1 MRILVI
7 MQARMGSS
15 RFPNKVMLPV
25 AGKPILLR
33 QAERIG
39 HAQTPFEFVVA
50 TTTTTSDQPIRDLC
64 EREGL
69 ACFSGHPMDLLD
81 RHYQAALE
89 YKSDAVVKIP
99 SDCPLID
106 PAIIDKVMRYYLD
119 HCGEY
124 DYVSN
129 LHPATY
135 PDGNDVEV
143 MSFAA
148 LEMAWN
154 FAGKD
159 FEREHTTPY
168 LWERPDEFR
177 IGNVEWESGL
187 DYSLSHRFTLDY
199 PEDYAF
205 IKAVYD
211 RLWSP
216 DNPAFSLA
224 DILHLLAQ
232 NPDLPLLNAK
242 YNGVNWYRHH
252 LHELST
258 VTYHETCILS
268 TAQHS

>member
-1 MRILVI
+1 MRILVV

-15 RFPNKVMLPV
+15 RFPNKVLLPV
-25 AGKPILLR
+25 AGKPMLVR
-33 QAERIG
+33 QAERIL
-39 HAQTPFEFVVA
+39 HAQTPFDFVVA
-50 TTTTTSDQPIRDLC
+50 TTTDDSDKFIRDLC
-64 EREGL
+64 RKEAL
-69 ACFSGHPMDLLD
+69 ACFSGHPTDLLD

-106 PAIIDKVMRYYLD
+106 PAIIDQVLRFYLD
-119 HCGEY
+119 HSDEY

-154 FAGKD
+154 FADKD

-168 LWERPDEFR
+168 LWEHPDEFH
-177 IGNVEWESGL
+177 IGNVQWECGL

-199 PEDYAF
+199 PEDYTF
-205 IKAVYD
+205 IRAVFEA
-211 RLWSP
+211 LWSQ
-216 DNPAFSLA
+216 DNPVFALA
-224 DILHLLAQ
+224 DILNLLELH
-232 NPDLPLLNAK
+232 PDLQLINAK

-258 VTYHETCILS
+258 VKSHETRTL
-268 TAQHS
+268 